1 MVGPELSMTRDHL
14 KPMQDYL
21 LVAVCLFSLSSILI
35 LPRAECTSKPF
46 VTQSV
51 QLPPAAIQFVIADLD
66 GDQIPD
72 LASVELGNF
81 KSTQTSYSICLRFG
95 AGTQS
100 AIGVEAPFGGLR
112 VVARDV
118 NGDDH
123 IDLILTSNLDE
134 RFIEVLLND
143 GHGNFSQAAAGDYS
157 EPLNET
163 PFRLNGPFSSRPAQV
178 TLASFRSTF
187 SEEGVRGS
195 DLHGQVATEPL
206 LPSDHEIAPRP
217 RLRPCPGRA
226 PPRAV
231 AFS

>member
-1 MVGPELSMTRDHL
+1 MSLANDHT
-14 KPMQDYL
+14 KRRPQYL
-21 LVAVCLFSLSSILI
+21 LAVVCLLCLSCGVACQRSYC
-35 LPRAECTSKPF
+35 AAKSHH
-46 VTQSV
+46 SA
-51 QLPPAAIQFVIADLD
+51 PAQVRPTAFEFVIADLD
-66 GDQIPD
+66 GDQLPD
-72 LASVELGNF
+72 LASVELGNR
-81 KSTQTSYSICLRFG
+81 KSSQTSYSIRLQFG

-143 GHGNFSQAAAGDYS
+143 GHGNFSQAASGDYS

-163 PFRLNGPFSSRPAQV
+163 PFRLNGPFSSRPAQA

-187 SEEGVRGS
+187 SEEGVRSS